1 MHYVLKEKEKRKKK
15 KKKKAND
22 FVSAGT
28 IEISRK

>member
-1 MHYVLKEKEKRKKK
+1 MHYVLKEKEKRK